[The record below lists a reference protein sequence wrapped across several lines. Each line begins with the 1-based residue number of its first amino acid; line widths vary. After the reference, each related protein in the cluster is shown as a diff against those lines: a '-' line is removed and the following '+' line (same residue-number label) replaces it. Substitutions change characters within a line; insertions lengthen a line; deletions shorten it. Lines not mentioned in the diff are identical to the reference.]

1 MHGRFYTMEI
11 ILQPVA
17 FFGRMEIPRGQWD
30 RIISTIELADH
41 LPTEA
46 FVGISEFSHLE
57 IIYCFDQSNETHS
70 GNNDYSLPGI
80 FAQRRKAGPNK
91 LGMAIIELIEC
102 HERTI
107 KVKLVH
113 PIDGATILDIK
124 PVMNQQPKPKDR
136 GTDLLENYW
145 KF

>member
-1 MHGRFYTMEI
+1 MQI
-11 ILQPVA
+11 VLQPVA

-46 FVGISEFSHLE
+46 LMGISEFLHLE
-57 IIYCFDQSNETHS
+57 IIYCFDQSNGIHS
-70 GNNDYSLPGI
+70 GTIDYSLHGI

-91 LGMAIIELIEC
+91 LGMTIVELMEYR
-102 HERTI
+102 ERTI
-107 KVKLVH
+107 KVKLGH

-124 PVMNQQPKPKDR
+124 PVMNQQPQPKDR

>member
-1 MHGRFYTMEI
+1 MQI
-11 ILQPVA
+11 VLQPVA

-46 FVGISEFSHLE
+46 LMGISEFLHLE
-57 IIYCFDQSNETHS
+57 IIYCFDQSNGIHS
-70 GNNDYSLPGI
+70 GTIDYSLPGI
-80 FAQRRKAGPNK
+80 FAQRRRAGPNK
-91 LGMAIIELIEC
+91 LGMTIVELMEYR
-102 HERTI
+102 ERTI
-107 KVKLVH
+107 KVKLGH
-113 PIDGATILDIK
+113 PIDGTTILDIK
-124 PVMNQQPKPKDR
+124 PVMNQQTKPKDR